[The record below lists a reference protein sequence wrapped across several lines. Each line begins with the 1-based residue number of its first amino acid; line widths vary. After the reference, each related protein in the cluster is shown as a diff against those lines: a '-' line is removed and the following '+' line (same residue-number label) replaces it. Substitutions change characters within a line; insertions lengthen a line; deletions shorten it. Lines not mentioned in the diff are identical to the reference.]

1 MRATLSSAH
10 CYWVALYSLQT
21 LLSQR
26 FLPNTKVQKQ
36 HFNTLLVLL
45 RFSTLALPP
54 NLFMFVLIVL
64 LYVFIYFRIFNGKL
78 SVKIPSIDLS
88 TVVSVCYSVVGNAVE
103 NINNNKKKRKTHL
116 PLIDLANNNKFANFE
131 HFFVS

>member
-1 MRATLSSAH
+1 MPATLSSAY

-45 RFSTLALPP
+45 RFSTLVLPP

-78 SVKIPSIDLS
+78 SVKIPNIDLLWFLYVIRLLAMPLKILI
-88 TVVSVCYSVVGNAVE
+88 TT
-103 NINNNKKKRKTHL
+103 KKKKTHL